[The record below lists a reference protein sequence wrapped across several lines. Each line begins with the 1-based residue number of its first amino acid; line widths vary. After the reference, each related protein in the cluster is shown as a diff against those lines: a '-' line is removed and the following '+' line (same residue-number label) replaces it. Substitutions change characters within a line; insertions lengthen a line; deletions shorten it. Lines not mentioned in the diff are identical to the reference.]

1 MAKNIETS
9 GDLMSLLVEATAR
22 EMKVAMQYMLQHTL
36 YIGGDSAILKVAGFV
51 ASHRSI
57 FLPGKSLKK
66 IAITEMK
73 HAEAIAERI
82 SNLGGK
88 PPTETGSL
96 ILGNTVAEILH
107 IDKAEEEF
115 AIRLYNQVISVA
127 GKDGDIITE
136 KLFVKILSDEEEHH
150 RIFVSLLTETK

>member
-1 MAKNIETS
+1 MVKNIENS
-9 GDLMSLLVEATAR
+9 GDLMSLLVEAAAR
-22 EMKVAMQYMLQHTL
+22 EMKVAMQYMMQHTL
-36 YIGGDSAILKVAGFV
+36 YIGGDSSILKAAGFV

-88 PPTETGSL
+88 PPTETGPL
-96 ILGNTVAEILH
+96 MLGKTVAEILE

-115 AIRLYNQVISVA
+115 AIKLYNQIIA
-127 GKDGDIITE
+127 IAKKEGDYITE
-136 KLFVKILSDEEEHH
+136 KLFVGILSDEEEHH
-150 RIFVSLLTETK
+150 RIFEGLLTEKK

>member
-1 MAKNIETS
+1 MAKNTQISEE
-9 GDLMSLLVEATAR
+9 LLTLLIDATRR
-22 EMKVAMQYMLQHTL
+22 EMKVAMQYMMQHTL
-36 YIGGDSAILKVAGFV
+36 YIGGDSAILKAAGFV

-88 PPTETGSL
+88 PPT
-96 ILGNTVAEILH
+96 
-107 IDKAEEEF
+107 D
-115 AIRLYNQVISVA
+115 
-127 GKDGDIITE
+127 E
-136 KLFVKILSDEEEHH
+136 KTRRKLDS
-150 RIFVSLLTETK
+150 

>member
-1 MAKNIETS
+1 MVQNIETPR
-9 GDLMSLLVEATAR
+9 DLMSLLAEATAR
-22 EMKVAMQYMLQHTL
+22 EMKVAMQYMMQHTL
-36 YIGGDSAILKVAGFV
+36 YIGGDSSILKAAGFV

-88 PPTETGSL
+88 PPTESGPL
-96 ILGNTVAEILH
+96 MLGKTVADILQ

-115 AIRLYNQVISVA
+115 AIKLYKQVIDIA

-150 RIFVSLLTETK
+150 RTFVSLLTETK